1 MDENANANARA
12 RGFSLLELLVVVT
25 IMGAVYIL
33 VPRFFL
39 SGVSGADLRASS
51 RDVAAGLRQAR
62 SLAVSGKRETAV
74 TLDLDKRVFA
84 LSGNSRQFQLP
95 EQLELKLYTAQSEI
109 VNERQGAIRFFPDGS
124 STGGR
129 VTLASGERKFLVDVD
144 WLTGKVSIRSG
155 G

>member
-1 MDENANANARA
+1 M
-12 RGFSLLELLVVVT
+12 
-25 IMGAVYIL
+25 
-33 VPRFFL
+33 
-39 SGVSGADLRASS
+39 
-51 RDVAAGLRQAR
+51 
-62 SLAVSGKRETAV
+62 ETA
-74 TLDLDKRVFA
+74 TFQTECCDTRTRTRLFAPGASGRGHDHGGRVHSRSAIFPERGIGRGSA
-84 LSGNSRQFQLP
+84 RQFQLP

-155 G
+155 R

>member
-1 MDENANANARA
+1 M
-12 RGFSLLELLVVVT
+12 VT

-51 RDVAAGLRQAR
+51 RDIAAGLRQAR
-62 SLAVSGKRETAV
+62 TLAVSGKRETAV
-74 TLDLDKRVFA
+74 TLDLEKRVFA

-155 G
+155 R

>member
-144 WLTGKVSIRSG
+144 WLTGKVSIKSG